1 MTFPIFLVWLSRADI
16 MPVESRFLVR
26 PEARKLFDNF
36 KRKQKI
42 FALMVPLRKFF
53 MSIVLVLFKSSPT
66 MQISLLLFL
75 CMIQLGL
82 LIHLQPLKT
91 RMQNILRII
100 SELSFLLAHTILLVF
115 PRLERRLSVEHVKI
129 LGWSSAGLFVIAFL
143 FELITIYYSKLK
155 GKKKGD
161 KPKESP
167 DQ

>member
-1 MTFPIFLVWLSRADI
+1 
-16 MPVESRFLVR
+16 MPVETRFLVR

-91 RMQNILRII
+91 RMQNILGIL
-100 SELSFLLAHTILLVF
+100 SELSYLLAMAVLYMF
-115 PRLERRLSVEHVKI
+115 PRVERFATVS
-129 LGWSSAGLFVIAFL
+129 
-143 FELITIYYSKLK
+143 
-155 GKKKGD
+155 
-161 KPKESP
+161 
-167 DQ
+167 